1 MQPTPTF
8 RKLESSRQEAIL
20 DAAAS
25 VFAERGYHGA
35 NIPVICERA
44 RVSTGALYK
53 YFRNKE
59 ALFRA
64 VLDRGVDI
72 IQAFYDGIAPGE
84 IFATIARVLEAIV
97 PLADSHRPY
106 LILYIDIGGYSLNTF
121 ADYISERFEGV
132 GQDFFHRLVEAAKAR
147 GEVDARI
154 ASDHAA
160 YLIDSYVILFAY
172 SLVSEHYRRRSER
185 FLQHGHALPGTGKR
199 SDLVM
204 HAPRLPRTR
213 NRWRIAFAVKAP
225 QGILQGRP

>member
-8 RKLESSRQEAIL
+8 RKLEPSRQEAIL
-20 DAAAS
+20 DAASS

-72 IQAFYDGIAPGE
+72 IQAFYGTIAPGE
-84 IFATIARVLEAIV
+84 IFTTIATVLEGIV
-97 PLADSHRPY
+97 PLTESFRPY

-132 GQDFFHRLVEAAKAR
+132 GQDFFYHLVEAAKAR
-147 GEVDARI
+147 GEVDAHI
-154 ASDHAA
+154 ESDHAA

-172 SLVSEHYRRRSER
+172 SLVSEHYRRRFDR
-185 FLQHGHALPGTGKR
+185 FFQRQHKR
-199 SDLVM
+199 LTDGQRIDLTM
-204 HAPRLPRTR
+204 QSLRMFLM
-213 NRWRIAFAVKAP
+213 
-225 QGILQGRP
+225 

>member
-1 MQPTPTF
+1 MQPTF
-8 RKLESSRQEAIL
+8 RKLDSSRQEAIL

-44 RVSTGALYK
+44 RVSTGGLYK

-72 IQAFYDGIAPGE
+72 IEAFYDGIAPGE

-106 LILYIDIGGYSLNTF
+106 LILYIDIGCHSLNTF

-132 GQDFFHRLVEAAKAR
+132 GQEFFHRLVEAAKSR
-147 GEVDARI
+147 GEVDAHI
-154 ASDHAA
+154 ESDHAA
-160 YLIDSYVILFAY
+160 YLIDSYVILYAY
-172 SLVSEHYRRRSER
+172 ALVSEHYRRRFDR
-185 FLQHGHALPGTGKR
+185 FFLHRHTHLTDRQ
-199 SDLVM
+199 
-204 HAPRLPRTR
+204 
-213 NRWRIAFAVKAP
+213 RIELIMQSLRMF
-225 QGILQGRP
+225 LT

>member
-8 RKLESSRQEAIL
+8 RKLEPARQEAIL

-35 NIPVICERA
+35 NIPDICERA
-44 RVSTGALYK
+44 GVSTGALYK

-72 IQAFYDGIAPGE
+72 IQAFYDGFTPGE
-84 IFATIARVLEAIV
+84 VFATIARVLKEIV
-97 PLADSHRPY
+97 PLTKAFRPY

-121 ADYISERFEGV
+121 ADYVSERFEGV
-132 GQDFFHRLVEAAKAR
+132 GQDFFHHLVDAAKAR

-154 ASDHAA
+154 ESDHAA

-172 SLVSEHYRRRSER
+172 SLVSEHYRRRFDR
-185 FLQHGHALPGTGKR
+185 FFLRQDTRLTDR
-199 SDLVM
+199 QRIDLTM
-204 HAPRLPRTR
+204 LSLRMFLA
-213 NRWRIAFAVKAP
+213 
-225 QGILQGRP
+225 

>member
-1 MQPTPTF
+1 MQPTF
-8 RKLESSRQEAIL
+8 RKLELTRQEAIL
-20 DAAAS
+20 DAAAT
-25 VFAERGYHGA
+25 VFAERGYRGA

-72 IQAFYDGIAPGE
+72 IHGFYDGITPGE
-84 IFATIARVLEAIV
+84 VFTTIATVLEEIV
-97 PLADSHRPY
+97 PLTKAFRPY

-132 GQDFFHRLVEAAKAR
+132 GQDFFYHLVEAAKAR
-147 GEVDARI
+147 GEVDALI
-154 ASDHAA
+154 KSDHAA

-172 SLVSEHYRRRSER
+172 ALVSEHYRRRFDR
-185 FLQHGHALPGTGKR
+185 FFQRK
-199 SDLVM
+199 S
-204 HAPRLPRTR
+204 APLTDGQ
-213 NRWRIAFAVKAP
+213 RIELIMQSLRMF
-225 QGILQGRP
+225 LM